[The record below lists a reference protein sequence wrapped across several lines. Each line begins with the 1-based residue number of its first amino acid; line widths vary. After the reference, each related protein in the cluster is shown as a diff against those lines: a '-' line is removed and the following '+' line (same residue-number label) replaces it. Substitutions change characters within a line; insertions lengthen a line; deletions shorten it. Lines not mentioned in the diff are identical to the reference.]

1 MIKRKKTMEAYK
13 IISEEV
19 KECPFCGGTKIL
31 YSVSKANAIDA
42 YYGQCYCDNCKAY
55 GPRVRWVETSRG
67 SKRYSAEQN
76 KEHKK
81 EAVNLWNKREVK
93 E

>member
-19 KECPFCGGTKIL
+19 KECPFCGETKIL

-67 SKRYSAEQN
+67 YKRYSAEQN

-81 EAVNLWNKREVK
+81 EAINLWNKRGNE
-93 E
+93 